1 MKRQDVLKKKN
12 SKEDVVNVDSVI
24 KKDKANVGSLRAQKE
39 LELIEVEDKIET
51 YLKNEKLNLDDQ
63 FVTLLQEKKSILEYV
78 QILDTI
84 TNDYL

>member
-12 SKEDVVNVDSVI
+12 SKEELVNVESVI
-24 KKDKANVGSLRAQKE
+24 KKDKANVSALRSQKE
-39 LELIEVEDKIET
+39 LELIEVDDKIET

-63 FVTLLQEKKSILEYV
+63 FVTILLEKKSILEYV

-84 TNDYL
+84 QNDYL